1 MNHHLLSL
9 PLLESVV
16 GCRGLGGL
24 GTTTGNPGSSRV
36 RAAVESVIV
45 FHLTPAL
52 TSQLRELKMMKSF
65 VSTIKEKKTYI
76 AFICVFNKVRYFPLS
91 PSSIK
96 TT

>member
-24 GTTTGNPGSSRV
+24 GTTTDNPGSSRV

-52 TSQLRELKMMKSF
+52 TSQLRELEMLKAF
-65 VSTIKEKKTYI
+65 VSTMKKSYTYCLKLCLMKYI
-76 AFICVFNKVRYFPLS
+76 QMCL
-91 PSSIK
+91 
-96 TT
+96 